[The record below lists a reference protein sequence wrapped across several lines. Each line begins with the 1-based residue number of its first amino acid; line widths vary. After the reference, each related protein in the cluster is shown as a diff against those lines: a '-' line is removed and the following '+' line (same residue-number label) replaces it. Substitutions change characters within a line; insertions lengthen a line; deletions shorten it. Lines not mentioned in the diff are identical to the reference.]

1 MRMEL
6 SCGRAGGV
14 KRKEGG
20 RRKKR
25 RIKRRREQRYP
36 KKEESTRICPCRGGG
51 MIPQEDGA
59 DLL

>member
-1 MRMEL
+1 M
-6 SCGRAGGV
+6 

-25 RIKRRREQRYP
+25 RIKRRRGAEVPQEGGEYQDL
-36 KKEESTRICPCRGGG
+36 SLQGGG
-51 MIPQEDGA
+51 VIPQEDGA